1 PSKLERQRNLAR
13 MLSRKTD
20 LEKGRDSPNVSTLAL
35 RKAVPKPSQFRNPD
49 FNLEK
54 SIPALSFQ

>member
-20 LEKGRDSPNVSTLAL
+20 LEKGRDIA
-35 RKAVPKPSQFRNPD
+35 PKTCVFY
-49 FNLEK
+49 L
-54 SIPALSFQ
+54 LSLQKGCPKTFTVQKP